1 MTLARYRY
9 NTLNEVS
16 MLLRIYHKYS
26 TIYFVLLFPTKL
38 MIDSN
43 GTNICIPLGSRII
56 HSKTVESVTGTDQD
70 PTLNVQ
76 DSSF

>member
-1 MTLARYRY
+1 
-9 NTLNEVS
+9 
-16 MLLRIYHKYS
+16 
-26 TIYFVLLFPTKL
+26 